1 MAEFIKKIYI
11 LHENDEW
18 TDHLTKRLEELHLPY
33 EKWHLDKKVIDL
45 TEKPPHGIF
54 YNRMSASSHT
64 RGHRFAPEITTAVI
78 DWLEAHGAIILNGS
92 DALRFEL
99 SKIKQY
105 FALEERSIRTPK
117 TIAASGKSEIVEAA
131 KKLQKWMQQ
140 VTIGNSGE
148 ELPFITKH
156 NRAGKGLGVKLF
168 NSVKELADY
177 INGGTFEE
185 PVDGITLLQEYIEAD
200 EPYIYRNEFIGGKY
214 LYTVRVDTSS
224 GFELCP
230 ADSCALGDLFCPV
243 GERKEDLA
251 RFKIVEL
258 PESVAYLI
266 SYYESFLKK
275 ANIDVAGIEMI
286 IRKGVA
292 YTYDI
297 NTNTNYNSD
306 AEEKVGRFA
315 MLELA
320 KYLGG
325 VLAKA

>member
-1 MAEFIKKIYI
+1 MAEFTKKIYI
-11 LHENDEW
+11 LHENEEW
-18 TDHLTKRLEELHLPY
+18 TYHLTKRLEELHLPY
-33 EKWHLDKKVIDL
+33 EKWHLDKKIIDL
-45 TEKPPHGIF
+45 SEKPPHGIF

-64 RGHRFAPEITTAVI
+64 RGHRFAPEITTAVL
-78 DWLEAHGAIILNGS
+78 DWLQAHGAIVLNGPS
-92 DALRFEL
+92 ALRFEI

-105 FALEERSIRTPK
+105 FALEENSIRTPK
-117 TIAASGKSEIVEAA
+117 TLAASGKEEIIEAA
-131 KKLQKWMQQ
+131 KRLQKWMQQ

-168 NSVKELADY
+168 NTVDELKSY
-177 INGGTFEE
+177 VNSSSFEE
-185 PVDGITLLQEYIEAD
+185 SIDGITLIQEYIEAD

-214 LYTVRVDTSS
+214 LYTVRVDTTG

-230 ADSCALGDLFCPV
+230 ADSCAAFDLFCPV
-243 GERKEDLA
+243 GETLEEQA
-251 RFKIVEL
+251 RFKIVPL
-258 PESVAYLI
+258 PENVMYLV

-275 ANIDVAGIEMI
+275 ANIDVAGIELI
-286 IRKGVA
+286 IRKGIA

-297 NTNTNYNSD
+297 NTNTNYNFE
-306 AEEKVGRFA
+306 AEQKENRFA